1 MNLSRGN
8 IFKPYYFLIPALFLI
23 TFSGII
29 PMGMVVYYSLHDSFP
44 GGDFIWVGF
53 HWFKQLFSSSDFT
66 FSLMRSLLFS
76 FLALMIQIPLGI
88 FIAKKIPKAGML
100 ANIIIV
106 LIVIPLLIPKIVIG
120 HIWSFLTIPQIG
132 LLDYFANLI
141 RIPLELNTNIS
152 QVWFVILL
160 MDTWHWTSL
169 VVLLC
174 YAGLK
179 AIPAQ
184 YYHAAN
190 IDGASPFFVFL
201 KIELPKLK
209 KVLLIAV
216 LLRFMDSFIIYTE
229 TYVLTRGGPYLSTT
243 FLSHDLVQT
252 ATIQF
257 DLGEGGAMAVI
268 YSLIVILTSYIFYKV
283 ISIKE

>member
-1 MNLSRGN
+1 MIYFFKYL
-8 IFKPYYFLIPALFLI
+8 KPYLFLIPSLLLI
-23 TFSGII
+23 ILIGLI
-29 PMGMVVYYSLHDSFP
+29 PMGMVVYYSVHDSFF
-44 GGDFIWVGF
+44 GGNYIWVGLD
-53 HWFKQLFSSSDFT
+53 WFKQLFSSTEFML
-66 FSLMRSLLFS
+66 SLTRSFLFS
-76 FLALMIQIPLGI
+76 FLALLIQIPLGI
-88 FIAKKIPKAGML
+88 LIAKKIPKSGLL
-100 ANIIIV
+100 ANVIII

-132 LLDYFANLI
+132 LIDYFANLI
-141 RIPLELNTNIS
+141 SLPLDLNTNIT
-152 QVWFVILL
+152 QVWFIILL

-179 AIPAQ
+179 AIPDQ
-184 YYHAAN
+184 YSQAAN
-190 IDGASPFFVFL
+190 IDGASPLSIFT

-209 KVLLIAV
+209 KVLLIAI

-268 YSLIVILTSYIFYKV
+268 YSVIVILTSYIFYKV

>member
-1 MNLSRGN
+1 MKSDKAR
-8 IFKPYYFLIPALFLI
+8 PYFLILPSIILI
-23 TFSGII
+23 SIVGIL
-29 PMGMVVYYSLHDSFP
+29 PMIMVVYYSLHDSFF
-44 GGDFIWVGF
+44 GGNYIWVGLY
-53 HWFKQLFSSSDFT
+53 WFKQLFVSFDFLD
-66 FSLMRSLLFS
+66 SLMRSFLFS
-76 FLALMIQIPLGI
+76 FLALSIQIPLGLL
-88 FIAKKIPKAGML
+88 IAKKIPKSGFFAST
-100 ANIIIV
+100 IIV
-106 LIVIPLLIPKIVIG
+106 LIVVPLLIPKIVIG

-132 LLDYFANLI
+132 LIDHFANFFNI
-141 RIPLELNTNIS
+141 TFDLNTNIF
-152 QVWFVILL
+152 QVWFIILL

-179 AIPAQ
+179 AIPFQ
-184 YYHAAN
+184 YYHAAY
-190 IDGASPFFVFL
+190 IDGASNWSIFS

-229 TYVLTRGGPYLSTT
+229 TYVLTRGGPYMSTT

-252 ATIQF
+252 ATVQF

-268 YSLIVILTSYIFYKV
+268 YSVIVIITSFIFYKI
-283 ISIKE
+283 ISIKES